1 MTSGQKIAWLGFS
14 VLSVALITPI
24 SMAMTTDSLQPG
36 LDQRNILPAY
46 RFWLSDPAFSE
57 LSQEVV
63 TPHTPW
69 ATPYSGKELNLVVIA
84 PRWTQ
89 RATIE
94 LQQRFDFDATPI
106 MAYRSHAWGDEND
119 PHYFWIPT
127 GTEEILSERAMATI
141 GARRR
146 PDVVVI
152 GWMDTSVIP
161 DNVQQAI
168 LDAVTDGS
176 GLVIFNPKGLSDKL
190 KALLEQCDTVA
201 AETVTGVVDGIPTGK
216 LPPLSGQNPRD
227 LIGQGIKFYQ
237 QDDGGRV
244 AVVDYSPLAI
254 GPYPENGSRSY
265 FSPPGADN
273 PDVRDIHYDYYC
285 SLAGKVMLWAGRN
298 MPRDSLS
305 GWENLSGQV
314 DTKAGSGEWGS
325 LIVTSDRLSDDMTA
339 DWVIRDEDGDIE
351 HRCVLDVSVGGEVQ
365 LDLPPLKSGGHY
377 ADIILRDAH
386 GNSLDWGSKF
396 FVSDSGAR
404 IISVTTERTSYKP
417 HETIPIRIAMEGDFS
432 SAELLVEI
440 SDSHGRLILTQT
452 LAPTSEISLET
463 DLSDALSIRCEVR
476 AILQTEATV
485 LAQHTGSILL
495 QMPKPE
501 TDQYYYGAWAG
512 NGYEFVEKQ
521 SARAMVNLGVSGGVI
536 SGVLDEWAK
545 LNVRPTPYV
554 TRYYPG
560 NTGKGLMARKP
571 CLTDPEFLKEE
582 EAKIR
587 KATTDVMQY
596 APVAYSL
603 GDDQGMMLT
612 GQDACISDTCLPA
625 FRAYLAQQYGSVKQ
639 LNESWGTQFSSLD
652 EAEPSSLEDVLAD
665 GHYPRWA
672 DHRMYMDDL
681 FVDTHIRAKSIIQ
694 DVDPEARV
702 GFEGPL
708 MDDSWYGY
716 EWKKLMDN
724 LDFMAV
730 YPNGW
735 KFDIVRSF
743 ARPGLLMGG
752 WYGGYAMYQNM
763 HDLQSYPWFMLF
775 NQCNSYWFFSG
786 YGWSEAGHPSEAIA
800 PDLRPLKCFAVTSEH
815 VNRIQQGI
823 DRLVLNA
830 KPIDD
835 RVAVYYS
842 RPSVHGATVMPAIP
856 TRDYNSDANWSQYMA
871 APNMKWTLN
880 LEANLRLLDDV
891 GITYVL
897 VDRHDIAEGKLRT
910 GNFAL
915 LVMPLVHSMA
925 KAEVVAVKD
934 FVESGGTVVAD
945 VRPGVFDEHGKLFEE
960 GPLDDL
966 FGIRRT
972 GSAVMPLRDELI
984 QMAVNDAGTISTT
997 GGEGGAMLPEQVDYA
1012 ATEDEKQPRGF
1023 DRIPVPIDTTVAVNG
1038 GKAAAKS
1045 ESDSPIFI
1053 RNDYGKG
1060 KTCLM
1065 NMAIQHYLTLRAA
1078 GRGAGLQGLYRDI
1091 LAAADIAP
1099 NVRVQ
1104 AAGDHAARVRVFRY
1118 QHEDSLLIGLLRP
1131 HKRLLDESDG
1141 FLDSTPRPFA
1151 VHFGRS
1157 GHVYDVIQRTYH
1169 GQVDSLELD
1178 IPVATAMLFAVLP
1191 YQVTGLTAEVTQQDQ
1206 RVTLS
1211 PTVQIAEGQ
1220 PGWHVVNVRITDA
1233 EGMRRP
1239 EYDMDVIAPDAH
1251 GSHTFTLALNDPP
1264 GQWMIDLE
1272 DVATGTSAQTNILI
1286 IAPASSAL

>member
-1 MTSGQKIAWLGFS
+1 
-14 VLSVALITPI
+14 
-24 SMAMTTDSLQPG
+24 MAMATASDQG

-57 LSQEVV
+57 LSQEIV

-69 ATPYSGKELNLVVIA
+69 ATPYAGKELNLVAIA

-106 MAYRSHAWGDEND
+106 MAYRSHKWGDEND

-127 GTEEILSERAMATI
+127 GTEEILTERAMSTI

-161 DNVQQAI
+161 DNVQQSI
-168 LDAVTDGS
+168 LDAITDGS

-201 AETVTGVVDGIPTGK
+201 AETVHGVVDGIPTGK

-237 QDDGGRV
+237 QDNGGRV
-244 AVVDYSPLAI
+244 VVVDYAPLAM

-285 SLAGKVMLWAGRN
+285 SLAGRVILWAGKN

-305 GWENLSGQV
+305 GWESLSSQV
-314 DTKAGSGEWGS
+314 DTKTGSGHWDS
-325 LIVTSDRLSDDMTA
+325 LIVTSDRSSDGLTA
-339 DWVIRDEDGDIE
+339 DWVIRDENGDLE
-351 HRCVLDVSVGGEVQ
+351 HRSVSEVSANGEVQ

-377 ADIILRDAH
+377 ADVILRDAH

-404 IISVTTERTSYKP
+404 ITSVTTGKTSYEP
-417 HETIPIRIAMEGDFS
+417 HESIPIRIAMEGDFS

-440 SDSHGRLILTQT
+440 FDSHGRLIRTQT
-452 LAPTSEISLET
+452 LAPAPEISLEA

-476 AILQTEATV
+476 ATLRTESTE
-485 LAQHTGSILL
+485 LARHTGSILL
-495 QMPKPE
+495 RMPKPD

-512 NGYEFVEKQ
+512 NGREFVEKQ
-521 SARAMVNLGVSGGVI
+521 SAKAMVNLGISGGI
-536 SGVLDEWAK
+536 IGGDMDEWAR

-560 NTGKGLMARKP
+560 NTGKGLMERKP
-571 CLTDPEFLKEE
+571 CLTDPEFLKKEE
-582 EAKIR
+582 EKIR
-587 KATTDVMQY
+587 KATTDVMRY

-625 FRAYLAQQYGSVKQ
+625 FRAWLANEYGGVKP

-652 EAEPSSLEDVLAD
+652 EAEPSSLDDVLAD

-672 DHRMYMDDL
+672 DHRMYMDQL
-681 FVDTHIRAKSIIQ
+681 FVDTHVWAKSIIQ
-694 DVDPEARV
+694 EIDPEARV

-724 LDFMAV
+724 LDLMAV
-730 YPNGW
+730 YPNPW

-800 PDLRPLKCFAVTSEH
+800 PDLRPLKCFTVTSEH

-830 KPIDD
+830 RPIDD

-842 RPSVHGATVMPAIP
+842 RPSVHGVTVMPAIP

-871 APNMKWTLN
+871 APNMKWPLN
-880 LEANLRLLDDV
+880 LEANLRLLDDL
-891 GITYVL
+891 GLTYVF
-897 VDRHDIAEGKLRT
+897 VDRHDIANGKLREDDY
-910 GNFAL
+910 AL
-915 LVMPLVHSMA
+915 LIMPFVHSVSETEA
-925 KAEVVAVKD
+925 AAVRE
-934 FVESGGTVVAD
+934 FVESGGTVLAD
-945 VRPGVFDEHGKLFEE
+945 VRPGVFDEHGKLLEE
-960 GPLDDL
+960 GTLDDL

-972 GSAVMPLRDELI
+972 GSAVTPLRDELI
-984 QMAVNDAGTISTT
+984 QIAVPRPEAMSAT

-1012 ATEDEKQPRGF
+1012 AAEDAGQVPEF
-1023 DRIPVPIDTTVAVNG
+1023 DRIPLPIDTTVAAAG
-1038 GKAAAKS
+1038 GKASAKS
-1045 ESDSPIFI
+1045 EAGSPIFI
-1053 RNDYGKG
+1053 RHDYGKG
-1060 KTCLM
+1060 KACLM

-1078 GRGAGLQGLYRDI
+1078 GRGAGLQGLLGDFFS
-1091 LAAADIAP
+1091 AAEIAP
-1099 NVRVQ
+1099 NVRVR
-1104 AAGDHAARVRVFRY
+1104 AAGNHAARVRVFRY
-1118 QHEDSLLIGLLRP
+1118 HEGDSLLVGLLRP

-1141 FLDSTPRPFA
+1141 FLDTAPRPF
-1151 VHFGRS
+1151 VVQFGRN
-1157 GHVYDVIQRTYH
+1157 GHVYDVLNRKYH
-1169 GQVDSLELD
+1169 GQQDHLELD

-1191 YQVTGLTAEVTQQDQ
+1191 YEVIGLTAEVTQQAR
-1206 RVTLS
+1206 RVTIS
-1211 PTVQIAEGQ
+1211 PTVQISEKQAGQ
-1220 PGWHVVNVRITDA
+1220 HVVNIKITDA
-1233 EGMRRP
+1233 EGVRRP
-1239 EYDMDVIAPDAH
+1239 EYDMDVIAANAH
-1251 GSHTFTLALNDPP
+1251 GSHSFTLALNDPP
-1264 GQWMIDLE
+1264 GEWIIDLE
-1272 DVATGTSAQTNILI
+1272 DVATGTTTQSLI
-1286 IAPASSAL
+1286 VLTVREGIQ